1 MFFPRLR
8 RQAKWAFAVMVL
20 VFGVGFVLLG
30 VGSGGLDLGSLLRD
44 TFSRGGSSGPSVSK
58 ALDRVNKHPRD
69 AAAQKQLATAYE
81 AKGEVPE
88 AVATYQQY
96 LGLRPKDA
104 DALSHLAALQKRQAD
119 TYLQQAQIAY
129 EQQSLASAGT
139 TFGVP
144 ATSKFGK
151 ALGTD
156 PIANLVQTQTSTA
169 FQQANSQYTTASQ
182 GAIATY
188 KKLTKVEP
196 SQENFLTL
204 AHIAEGYQDVA
215 TAVSAY
221 QSALKETTDPSLKA
235 QIRAAIKTLQPA
247 APKRSG
253 R

>member
-8 RQAKWAFAVMVL
+8 RQAKWAFAIMVL

-44 TFSRGGSSGPSVSK
+44 TFSRSSSSGPSISK
-58 ALDRVNKHPRD
+58 AQDKVNKNPRN
-69 AAAQKQLATAYE
+69 AAAQKELAKAYE
-81 AKGEVPE
+81 DKGRIPE
-88 AVATYQQY
+88 AIATYQQY
-96 LGLRPKDA
+96 SNLRPKDP

-129 EQQSLASAGT
+129 EEQSQASAGT

-156 PIANLVQTQTSTA
+156 PITNLVQTQSSTA
-169 FQQANSQYTTASQ
+169 FQQANSQYSSASQ
-182 GAIATY
+182 AAIATY
-188 KKLTKVEP
+188 KKLAKVDP
-196 SQENFLTL
+196 SQENLLTL
-204 AHIAEGYQDVA
+204 AHVAQGYQDIA
-215 TAVSAY
+215 TAVNAY
-221 QSALKETTDPSLKA
+221 KQALKRTSDPSLKA

-247 APKRSG
+247 TPKGSG

>member
-8 RQAKWAFAVMVL
+8 RQAKWAFAVMVI
-20 VFGVGFVLLG
+20 VFAGGFVFLG

-44 TFSRGGSSGPSVSK
+44 AFSRSSSSGPSISK

-69 AAAQKQLATAYE
+69 AAAQKQLAKAYE
-81 AKGEVPE
+81 AKGRIPE

-96 LGLRPKDA
+96 IALKPKDA
-104 DALSHLAALQKRQAD
+104 DALGHLAALQKGQAD

-129 EQQSLASAGT
+129 QQQSFASSGS
-139 TFGVP
+139 TFGIP

-156 PIANLVQTQTSTA
+156 PITNLVQTQTSTA
-169 FQQANSQYTTASQ
+169 FQQANSQYTSASQ
-182 GAIATY
+182 AAIATY
-188 KKLTKVEP
+188 KKLAKVQP
-196 SQENFLTL
+196 SQENLLTL
-204 AHIAEGYQDVA
+204 AHIAEGYQDIT
-215 TAVSAY
+215 TAVGAY
-221 QSALKETTDPSLKA
+221 KQALKETTDPSLKA

-247 APKRSG
+247 APKGSG